1 MSMIPLFTVPSGMV
15 LGYPNLD
22 PGMERYDSVLI
33 GEDRLVG
40 ALEELAFS
48 LVSRTLLGQV
58 VNTGTIS

>member
-1 MSMIPLFTVPSGMV
+1 
-15 LGYPNLD
+15 
-22 PGMERYDSVLI
+22 MERYDSVLI

-58 VNTGTIS
+58 VNTENHILRRNRNRAAVGGLQQVVGR